1 MSNILAEMCI
11 SDFDFPDCMEE
22 GKGERGMKL
31 CDHLIPMEVFIVCCW
46 STIRQMLLLLRNP
59 TCRQSC

>member
-46 STIRQMLLLLRNP
+46 STIR
-59 TCRQSC
+59 